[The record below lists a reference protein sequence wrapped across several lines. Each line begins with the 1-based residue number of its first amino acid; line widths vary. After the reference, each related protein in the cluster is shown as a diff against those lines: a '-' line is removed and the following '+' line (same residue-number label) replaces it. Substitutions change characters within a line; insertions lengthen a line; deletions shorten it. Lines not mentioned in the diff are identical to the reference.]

1 MLGES
6 TTIVHQHDR
15 QNVVEGETVKDFFD
29 IDVSIGREVSFQIT
43 INTAMGKDC
52 ESAVTITLLQPDEEH
67 TPELDGVPFTCSA
80 ANFKTYRYSVPIAA
94 EGRWVYQ
101 IVASED
107 LASISV
113 KVESKSRDPSTD
125 PVMSR
130 CWISSDTQE
139 LDTST
144 NVKLAV
150 VAEVSQG
157 SKKVVGARVEAV
169 IERPVDSN
177 NNPQPPIEL
186 ELLDNGGGADKI
198 KNDGTYSR

>member
-1 MLGES
+1 
-6 TTIVHQHDR
+6 
-15 QNVVEGETVKDFFD
+15 
-29 IDVSIGREVSFQIT
+29 
-43 INTAMGKDC
+43 
-52 ESAVTITLLQPDEEH
+52 
-67 TPELDGVPFTCSA
+67 
-80 ANFKTYRYSVPIAA
+80 
-94 EGRWVYQ
+94 
-101 IVASED
+101 
-107 LASISV
+107 
-113 KVESKSRDPSTD
+113 
-125 PVMSR
+125 MSR